1 MKILLED
8 GSVTN
13 DAGGV
18 MDKWK
23 TSFCNLLNP
32 NKTPNDNEEIM
43 LRDVQDSNIDLDI
56 NR

>member
-1 MKILLED
+1 MMQ
-8 GSVTN
+8 N

-56 NR
+56 NRWWGY